1 MPVTAGN
8 VTPPDSR
15 LHASKLSPSKV
26 MRVKPNPSRP
36 PPPPLPPGW
45 KVLGGKIYPRMHLL
59 WPKRILHLCWCVDKM
74 WQYTLCWNITMS
86 RCISFKLCFTFLQ
99 FSWQPETLSRQEG
112 CLLANLAT
120 LRCNNCLIYKC
131 QSFLSFIYFRHQLLQ
146 TLPHQ
151 KAVPRLPPNA
161 VAQRWEFQIV
171 QGFPN
176 LNFNCQKK
184 FSPTFWENWW
194 GLHWFG
200 AKSNLSQFMYF
211 CVKQNL
217 PQNLVR
223 GANIM

>member
-1 MPVTAGN
+1 MLIKCGN
-8 VTPPDSR
+8 
-15 LHASKLSPSKV
+15 
-26 MRVKPNPSRP
+26 
-36 PPPPLPPGW
+36 
-45 KVLGGKIYPRMHLL
+45 
-59 WPKRILHLCWCVDKM
+59 ILFVE
-74 WQYTLCWNITMS
+74 IS
-86 RCISFKLCFTFLQ
+86 RCISFKLCFTFPQ
-99 FSWQPETLSRQEG
+99 FSWQPEILSRQKG

-184 FSPTFWENWW
+184 FSPTFWENCW
-194 GLHWFG
+194 GYIDLAQNPTCH
-200 AKSNLSQFMYF
+200 NLCTFVWS
-211 CVKQNL
+211 KNL

-223 GANIM
+223 RANIM